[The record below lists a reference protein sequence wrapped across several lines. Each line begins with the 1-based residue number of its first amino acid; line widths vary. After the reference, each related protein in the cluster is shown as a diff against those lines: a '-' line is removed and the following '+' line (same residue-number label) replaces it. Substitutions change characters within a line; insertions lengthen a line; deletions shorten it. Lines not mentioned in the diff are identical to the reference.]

1 MRFTRSE
8 HLTHVCTYASIWPM
22 KKIRVV
28 VQFDTGTVKSLKKI
42 QEETGAS
49 IAEIVRR
56 FVKAGLAK
64 RKK

>member
-1 MRFTRSE
+1 MHMLPDAILWR
-8 HLTHVCTYASIWPM
+8 M
-22 KKIRVV
+22 KKTRLMI
-28 VQFDTGTVKSLKKI
+28 QLEPETIKALKKI

-56 FVKAGLAK
+56 FIKAGLAG